1 MTCLCKKDFYKFVL
15 KFISEENN
23 KLGLVPTPKLEEARK
38 MILKDLCKK
47 VEKKY
52 KCKTCLNQK
61 LPNPTT

>member
-1 MTCLCKKDFYKFVL
+1 MIQKKLDQNIMICLCKNDFYEFVIKVL
-15 KFISEENN
+15 SEEND

-52 KCKTCLNQK
+52 ERRI
-61 LPNPTT
+61 